1 MPKILINIPDEE
13 KAREFLQY
21 FVPNLSFIQEAHILE
36 NELEKPNSLEE
47 NQEPSLVQEPL
58 ALYNTPKH
66 SYTLEDIQAI
76 AGQFP
81 SDHRWTYTDL
91 QKYLP
96 KNLKIKVEILNH
108 QLFIMPSPNE
118 LHQFIS
124 GELEFALRSF
134 IKQNKIHGKVYDAPF
149 DVKIDENNVFQP
161 DILYVSLSRYE
172 IIHEKGINGAPDL
185 VIEIWSESNS
195 KKEREAKKALYAG
208 HQVLEFWDVY
218 PQKAHILVEV
228 LDENGAYQIFSEAQE
243 KGAVHSKILAGFSIQ
258 LEDIFQVK

>member
-13 KAREFLQY
+13 KAQEFLQY
-21 FVPNLSFIQEAHILE
+21 FVPNLSFIQEVHILE
-36 NELEKPNSLEE
+36 NEPEKSVSLEE

-91 QKYLP
+91 QKYFP
-96 KNLKIKVEILNH
+96 QNLKIKVEILNH
-108 QLFIMPSPNE
+108 QLLIMPSPE
-118 LHQFIS
+118 QLHQDITF
-124 GELEFALRSF
+124 ELCAALKTFVRNNQLGDV
-134 IKQNKIHGKVYDAPF
+134 IIAPF
-149 DVKIDENNVFQP
+149 DVILNQGNVVIP
-161 DILYVSLSRYE
+161 DVIFVSVQKKEILDG
-172 IIHEKGINGAPDL
+172 KKAKGAPDL
-185 VIEIWSESNS
+185 VVEVWSPGNK
-195 KKEREAKKALYAG
+195 KKERETKKELYASNG
-208 HQVLEFWDVY
+208 ILEFWEVY
-218 PQKAHILVEV
+218 AQKAHILVEV